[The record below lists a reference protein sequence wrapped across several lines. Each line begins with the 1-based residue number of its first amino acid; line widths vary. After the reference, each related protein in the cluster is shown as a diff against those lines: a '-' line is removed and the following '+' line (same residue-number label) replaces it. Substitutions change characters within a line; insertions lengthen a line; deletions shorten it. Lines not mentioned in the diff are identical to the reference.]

1 MLLPINIKKLIKG
14 QVVET
19 GRIEYKSSWNPES
32 VVHTMCAFANDINNL
47 GGGYIVVGVEEKDGI
62 PQLPPTGLK
71 KNELDYIQKK
81 LVELSNLIQS
91 AYFCDFGYYPNP
103 EKICVR
109 ASLSGR

>member
-32 VVHTMCAFANDINNL
+32 VVHTMFAFANDINNS
-47 GGGYIVVGVEEKDGI
+47 GGGYIVVGVGEKDGI

-71 KNELDYIQKK
+71 KNELDDIQK
-81 LVELSNLIQS
+81 SWWS
-91 AYFCDFGYYPNP
+91 
-103 EKICVR
+103 
-109 ASLSGR
+109 